1 MLSCLVVSDSLATLW
16 TITFQ
21 VPLSMGFPGQE
32 NWSGLPFPPP
42 GYARVGKRKHIFLFF
57 LNKKVMLGL

>member
-1 MLSCLVVSDSLATLW
+1 M
-16 TITFQ
+16 FQ

-42 GYARVGKRKHIFLFF
+42 GYAGVGKRKHIFFFF